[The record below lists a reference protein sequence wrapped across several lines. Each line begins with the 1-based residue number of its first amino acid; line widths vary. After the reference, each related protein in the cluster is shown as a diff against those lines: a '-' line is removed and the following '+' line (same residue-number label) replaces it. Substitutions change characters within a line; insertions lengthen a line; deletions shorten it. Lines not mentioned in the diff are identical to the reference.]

1 MARIRI
7 TSLGS
12 SFAAGPLITPIVDR
26 SAMRS
31 GRNYPSQLA
40 KSLNAELT
48 DLTSSGATLL
58 EVLEDSQ
65 TTFSGE
71 VLPPQLS
78 RLPPDT
84 DMVTLTG
91 GGNDLGYSKS
101 MLYDAFL
108 SFSGPM
114 RKMARSL
121 LSEPKTGISIDELV
135 DRFVAVLDAIH
146 NKVPKAKIFLVQYIS
161 IFGTNSRPG
170 PGLPLTWEQIGFY
183 RQMGVLLDR
192 AYEQAAALRADF
204 VELVPVA
211 SLSEGHEVGSAE
223 PWISEFTWKNGMIQF
238 HPNIAGHTAIAKHL
252 ESVLRNED
260 WQTERKE
267 HVLY

>member
-1 MARIRI
+1 M

-12 SFAAGPLITPIVDR
+12 SFAAGPLIAPIVDR

-40 KSLNAELT
+40 KSLDAELT

-58 EVLEDSQ
+58 EVLEESQ

-71 VLPPQLS
+71 ILPPQLS
-78 RLPPDT
+78 RLPSDT
-84 DMVTLTG
+84 DVVTLTG
-91 GGNDLGYSKS
+91 GGNDLGYSKG

-114 RKMARSL
+114 RKMARNL

-135 DRFVAVLDAIH
+135 DRFIAVLDAIH
-146 NKVPKAKIFLVQYIS
+146 DKAPKARIFLVQYIS
-161 IFGTNSRPG
+161 VFGTDSKPG

-192 AYEQAAALRADF
+192 AYEKAAALRSDF
-204 VELVPVA
+204 VDLVPVA
-211 SLSEGHEVGSAE
+211 SLSEGHEVGSAD
-223 PWISEFTWKNGMIQF
+223 PWIFDFTWKNGMIQF
-238 HPNIAGHTAIAKHL
+238 HPNVAGHTAIAQYL
-252 ESVLRNED
+252 EGVLKNKDR
-260 WQTERKE
+260 QTQHQE
-267 HVLY
+267 HILC

>member
-1 MARIRI
+1 
-7 TSLGS
+7 
-12 SFAAGPLITPIVDR
+12 
-26 SAMRS
+26 MRS

-40 KSLNAELT
+40 KSLKAELT

-58 EVLEDSQ
+58 EVLEESQ
-65 TTFSGE
+65 TTFCGE
-71 VLPPQLS
+71 ILSPQLS
-78 RLPPDT
+78 RLSSDT
-84 DMVTLTG
+84 DIVTLTG
-91 GGNDLGYSKS
+91 GGNDLGYSKG

-114 RKMARSL
+114 RNMARNL

-135 DRFVAVLDAIH
+135 DRFTAVFDAVH
-146 NKVPKAKIFLVQYIS
+146 HTAPKAKVYLVQYIS
-161 IFGTNSRPG
+161 IFGTDSRPG

-192 AYEQAAALRADF
+192 AYEKAAVLRADF

-211 SLSEGHEVGSAE
+211 SFSEGHEVGSTE

-238 HPNIAGHTAIAKHL
+238 HPNVAGHTAIAEHL
-252 ESVLRNED
+252 ESMLQNED
-260 WQTERKE
+260 RQSD
-267 HVLY
+267 H

>member
-58 EVLEDSQ
+58 EVLKESQ

-84 DMVTLTG
+84 DIVTLTG
-91 GGNDLGYSKS
+91 GGNDLGYSKG

-108 SFSGPM
+108 SYSGPM
-114 RKMARSL
+114 RKMARSI

-135 DRFVAVLDAIH
+135 QRFVAVLDAIH
-146 NKVPKAKIFLVQYIS
+146 YKVPKAKILLVQYIS
-161 IFGTNSRPG
+161 IFGTDSRPG

-238 HPNIAGHTAIAKHL
+238 HPNIAGHTAIAEHL
-252 ESVLRNED
+252 ESMLRNED
-260 WQTERKE
+260 RQTE
-267 HVLY
+267 Y